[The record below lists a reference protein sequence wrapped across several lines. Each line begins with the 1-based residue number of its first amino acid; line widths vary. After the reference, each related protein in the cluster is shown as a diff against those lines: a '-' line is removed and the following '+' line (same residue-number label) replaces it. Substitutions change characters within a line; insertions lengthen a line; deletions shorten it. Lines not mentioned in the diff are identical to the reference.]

1 MSVVGDFTVSA
12 EAFALGDSLGAVPSI
27 TVEFDR
33 VVAHSRDWI
42 MPFLWASAPED
53 AFEPFEGALAVDPSV
68 AAFEATDAF
77 TEARLYKMTWS
88 REVARVVDL
97 VLDHEGV
104 VLEAT
109 GQADEWQLR
118 VRFGDRER
126 LGQFHAHFKNS
137 GDVTLHQLFS
147 PSDPHSGTFN
157 LTAKQRDALVAAY
170 EAGYF
175 DAPRGASATDLAGEF
190 DISQQAFSQRL
201 DRGIANLLEHAL
213 LTGDPERGT

>member
-12 EAFALGDSLGAVPSI
+12 EAFALGDSLEAAPAV

-33 VVAHSRDWI
+33 LVAHSRDWI
-42 MPFLWASAPED
+42 MPFLWASADED
-53 AFEPFEGALAVDPSV
+53 SFEAFEEAMADDPSV
-68 AAFEATDAF
+68 ASFEVTDAF
-77 TEARLYKMTWS
+77 AGARLYEMTWS
-88 REVARVVDL
+88 RAVARVVDL
-97 VLDHEGV
+97 VLDHEGAIID
-104 VLEAT
+104 AT
-109 GQADEWQLR
+109 GRSGEWELR

-147 PSDPHSGTFN
+147 PNEPHSGTFN
-157 LTAKQRDALVAAY
+157 LTAKQRDALIAAF

-175 DAPRGASATDLAGEF
+175 ESPRGATATELASSF

-201 DRGIANLLEHAL
+201 DRGIARLVENAL
-213 LTGDPERGT
+213 LTGDVRDT